1 MKLIEAVNA
10 YLAAEE
16 MSREKWPY
24 AVALALVKVKRRVKD
39 EVDFFV
45 AKERELVETYAAKD
59 ERGNIRLTSAGTFVF
74 KDPAQGPAYEAARKE
89 LCDMEIEMERRPIR
103 VAAPAEIKPAYIEG
117 LEGFV
122 EFVEGRP

>member
-24 AVALALVKVKRRVKD
+24 PVALALVKVKRRVKD
-39 EVDFFV
+39 EVDFFL
-45 AKERELVETYAAKD
+45 ARERELVEEYAARD

-74 KDPAQGPAYEAARKE
+74 KDPAKGPAYEAARKE
-89 LCDMEIEMERRPIR
+89 LCETEIEIDHKPIC
-103 VAAPAEIKPAYIEG
+103 VAAPAEIKPAYIEA
-117 LEGFV
+117 L
-122 EFVEGRP
+122 

>member
-89 LCDMEIEMERRPIR
+89 LCRPIR
-103 VAAPAEIKPAYIEG
+103 VAAPAEIKPAYIEA

>member
-59 ERGNIRLTSAGTFVF
+59 ERDNIRLTSAR
-74 KDPAQGPAYEAARKE
+74 DLRIQRSGPGAGLRGGQ
-89 LCDMEIEMERRPIR
+89 
-103 VAAPAEIKPAYIEG
+103 EG
-117 LEGFV
+117 AVRHGD
-122 EFVEGRP
+122 